1 MAEDLKEERED
12 RPGGNP
18 AEGILGSGVPV
29 EESALARLRAFL
41 VSRPEA
47 GAVVA
52 TVVVF
57 VVFSLWTEH
66 FLTDQSLISVTTLS
80 GTAGIV
86 AIGVTLLMIGGEFD
100 LSVGSIWGLSAV
112 FVPSMMS
119 DGIPSWIAV
128 VLMLTAAVAI
138 GVLHGAIVV
147 KIGIPSFIVTLAG
160 LMFWRGVVFVS
171 TGGFPR
177 FDVEVD
183 DAFFQIFSYKFANGV
198 PISIVWLLG
207 LVVILTLMLQR
218 TRFGNWIFAT
228 GGNKLAARQS
238 GVPVDRVKVML
249 FGLTSG
255 LAALGGI
262 MQMTTTSTVAI
273 QRGFGVELE
282 AIAATVI
289 GGTLLFGGYGSVVG
303 TVLGVLMLAM
313 IQNGLILVGI
323 SGYWF
328 EGFLGLLILI
338 TVMINTAA
346 QRRALGVR
354 GEY

>member
-1 MAEDLKEERED
+1 MSRRASGIFTRPEGAAAVGAVLIWVLFAGAAGPAFRSMAGTASYLNAAA
-12 RPGGNP
+12 PL
-18 AEGILGSGVPV
+18 GILAVGV
-29 EESALARLRAFL
+29 A
-41 VSRPEA
+41 
-47 GAVVA
+47 
-52 TVVVF
+52 
-57 VVFSLWTEH
+57 
-66 FLTDQSLISVTTLS
+66 
-80 GTAGIV
+80 
-86 AIGVTLLMIGGEFD
+86 LLMIGGEFD

-238 GVPVDRVKVML
+238 GVPVNRVKLLL
-249 FGLTSG
+249 FGLSSG
-255 LAALGGI
+255 LAGLGGI
-262 MQMTTTSTVAI
+262 VQMTRLGGLDAL
-273 QRGFGVELE
+273 RGLQVEFQV
-282 AIAATVI
+282 IAAAVI

-303 TVLGVLMLAM
+303 TLLGVAMLAM
-313 IQNGLILVGI
+313 IKSGLFLAQVP
-323 SGYWF
+323 GYWF
-328 EGFLGLLILI
+328 QAIVGGIILI
-338 TVMINTAA
+338 AVIVNTMV
-346 QRRALGVR
+346 QRHTLGVR
-354 GEY
+354 AD